1 MINPP
6 PLMSAHEQ
14 AIRLLECSSL
24 NLDYQAKFNN
34 YSEVID
40 ITCKP
45 RFGHD
50 YLAPRSVIKSTVN
63 IGVGGTGIDLNK
75 IENEGL
81 KK

>member
-50 YLAPRSVIKSTVN
+50 YLAPESVIKSSVN
-63 IGVGGTGIDLNK
+63 IGSITDLTTN
-75 IENEGL
+75 NEGL